1 MCTLYFFLVYRA
13 RLPRNMIEQ
22 EFLRF
27 FLNGLAEDLSRRR
40 LGSSDSGIGARG
52 GGASSAAQIPGA
64 ISDEALSRLPADQQ
78 AARAWASHVV
88 RNDSEVT
95 SMFCGQLQSRICCLT
110 CGNISYCF
118 DPFFDLS
125 VPLPGP
131 CRRRSFTSSK
141 GSNVG
146 GSVGSSGGGRGVG
159 GHRTA
164 NGVSGTGGQSSSAC
178 TLEDCLQAFSKEE
191 ILDGD
196 NRPICSACRKRRKS
210 EKSLSVHR
218 FPPVLVVH
226 LKRFQYDSSSRD
238 KIGTSV
244 DFPITALDLSPYSTS
259 GASVSSQCD
268 QGRLHRGSASSEEN
282 PMRNY
287 PGTGQ
292 DFKGDVAGRGGRERE
307 GNSQRRRI
315 LRHPPMYELYGVCNH
330 MGGLE
335 GGHYTA
341 HCRHNGPSFGSTD
354 TTGSGNVEWNTFDD
368 ARVSRVNPVRMGGS
382 AAYVLFYR
390 LVQREAGSD
399 K

>member
-1 MCTLYFFLVYRA
+1 
-13 RLPRNMIEQ
+13 MIEQ

-40 LGSSDSGIGARG
+40 
-52 GGASSAAQIPGA
+52 GASSAPQIPGA

-131 CRRRSFTSSK
+131 CRRRT
-141 GSNVG
+141 
-146 GSVGSSGGGRGVG
+146 
-159 GHRTA
+159 
-164 NGVSGTGGQSSSAC
+164 C

-244 DFPITALDLSPYSTS
+244 DFPITALDLSPYST
-259 GASVSSQCD
+259 
-268 QGRLHRGSASSEEN
+268 
-282 PMRNY
+282 
-287 PGTGQ
+287 
-292 DFKGDVAGRGGRERE
+292 
-307 GNSQRRRI
+307 RRI

-354 TTGSGNVEWNTFDD
+354 TTGSGNVEWNMFDD